1 MRSAECRC
9 DRRAASDLSLQFRI
23 PHSPFRIWGGG
34 GMKYFVTIGTQT
46 IEVEIDGPGVLGGGK
61 PVETAFAPVTGT
73 PLYHLLLGGA
83 SWTVA
88 AEPLEGAGRWTL
100 GLAGERVEV
109 AVQDERSRGIEAASS
124 KGKRAGGGGTVRA
137 PMPGLVVRIE
147 VAEGQRVDAGA
158 GLVVVEAMKMENEL
172 GAPRPGMVKTVHVA
186 VGQAVEKGAS
196 LVTLASP
203 EPSG

>member
-1 MRSAECRC
+1 V
-9 DRRAASDLSLQFRI
+9 
-23 PHSPFRIWGGG
+23 
-34 GMKYFVTIGTQT
+34 KYFVTIGAQT
-46 IEVEIDGPGVLGGGK
+46 LEVEVDGARVLVGGE
-61 PVETAFAPVTGT
+61 PFETQLAAVSGT
-73 PLYHLLLGGA
+73 PLYHLLLGGE

-88 AEPLEGAGRWTL
+88 AEPLEGSGRWVL
-100 GLAGERVEV
+100 GMVGERVEV
-109 AVQDERSRGIEAASS
+109 AVQYESSRGIEASG
-124 KGKRAGGGGTVRA
+124 KGQPVVFWATVRA

-147 VAEGQRVDAGA
+147 VAEGQQVKAGA

-172 GAPRPGMVKTVHVA
+172 RAPRPGMVQTVHVA

>member
-1 MRSAECRC
+1 MR
-9 DRRAASDLSLQFRI
+9 
-23 PHSPFRIWGGG
+23 
-34 GMKYFVTIGTQT
+34 YFVTIGAQT
-46 IEVEIDGPGVLGGGK
+46 HEVEVEGSRVVVGGVAL
-61 PVETAFAPVTGT
+61 ETGLAAVSGT
-73 PLYHLLLGGA
+73 PLYHLLLGGE

-88 AEPLEGAGRWTL
+88 AEPLEDAGRWAL
-100 GLAGERVEV
+100 GMLGERVEV
-109 AVQDERSRGIEAASS
+109 EVRDERTRGMETASGAS
-124 KGKRAGGGGTVRA
+124 GKGQRVVAGGTVRA

-147 VAEGQRVDAGA
+147 VAEGQQVDAGA

-172 GAPRPGMVKTVHVA
+172 RAPRSGRVQTVHVA